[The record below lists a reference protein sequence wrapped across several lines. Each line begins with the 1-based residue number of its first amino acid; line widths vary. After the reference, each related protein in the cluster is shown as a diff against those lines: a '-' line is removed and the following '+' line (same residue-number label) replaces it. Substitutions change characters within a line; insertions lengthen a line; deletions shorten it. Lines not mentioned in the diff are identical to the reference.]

1 MPSPLA
7 SIVFWVAVL
16 CCVVA
21 EVAIVRSAA
30 LVRRAAGVDAGWS
43 GAGLPAV
50 RRGAEVM
57 WAVLPALA
65 LAGVLWWTWH
75 AMQQAPAAPTQSPS
89 AAAAP
94 APAGPR

>member
-1 MPSPLA
+1 M
-7 SIVFWVAVL
+7 FWAAVV

-30 LVRRAAGVDAGWS
+30 LARGRS
-43 GAGLPAV
+43 GAAPDGARLPSV

-65 LAGVLWWTWH
+65 LAGVLAWTWREMR
-75 AMQQAPAAPTQSPS
+75 ARGAADRAVPSSAPDAGRPS
-89 AAAAP
+89 GAVP
-94 APAGPR
+94 

>member
-1 MPSPLA
+1 VPTPLA
-7 SIVFWVAVL
+7 SVVFWAAVL

-30 LVRRAAGVDAGWS
+30 LSRAGAGVDGPR
-43 GAGLPAV
+43 LPSV

-65 LAGVLWWTWH
+65 LAGVLVWTWREMR
-75 AMQQAPAAPTQSPS
+75 ARGAPDRAIPVAAPD
-89 AAAAP
+89 
-94 APAGPR
+94 AGRPTGAVP